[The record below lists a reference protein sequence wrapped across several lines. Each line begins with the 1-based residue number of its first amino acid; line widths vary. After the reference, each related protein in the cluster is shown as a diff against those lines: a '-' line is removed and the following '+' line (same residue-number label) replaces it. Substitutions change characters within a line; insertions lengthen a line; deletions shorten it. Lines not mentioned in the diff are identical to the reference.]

1 MLYRI
6 LTVYAQLEQQNQILR
21 EDCNYDRSGQYFINN
36 GCSFVIVNFEYF
48 NGKGEDLEQRGNTS
62 QKTLFTGT

>member
-1 MLYRI
+1 MHNWNNRI
-6 LTVYAQLEQQNQILR
+6 RFCVKIVTMI
-21 EDCNYDRSGQYFINN
+21 RSGQYFINN